1 MASFKLSDYDCIGF
15 DLDNTLLQYKVSN
28 LIKLSYELMID
39 FLVEHKKYSAKYLKK
54 TLTDSDFDFMQ
65 KGLVLDIKRGNIL
78 KLDANGLIWKATHGT
93 KLLTTEELLSVYPN
107 QKFEFT
113 EIFTT
118 DLHSIWNGE
127 LSLQVRTLLDYFDIS
142 VSVVFANIVDSLDE
156 KNGKL
161 SVYDFWPDILDSLQ
175 YIYSIK
181 KFQSSEGVFLEFKSN
196 PEKYF
201 HKCSMETI
209 SWIRELKKKRKTF
222 LITGSDYDF
231 MSFTANYAMGED
243 WRSLFDVVICF
254 ARKPG
259 FFAYER
265 PFYGVED
272 KEEEIVPVEEFVEG
286 GVYRRGNWKDLLKF
300 FSLITG
306 RHEPVCL
313 YFGDNI
319 LQDVYVPNKNANC
332 DTMVV
337 VDEQLAERM
346 LHHELSHT
354 DENIINSEF
363 WGSYF
368 SLREPDGFK
377 DTFWNHIIRT
387 YAKVC
392 IPQVNIISTIP
403 LEQSIKCFVKDD
415 VNSCGYYPAKPLS
428 LHL

>member
-1 MASFKLSDYDCIGF
+1 MASFKLSNYDCIGF

-28 LIKLSYELMID
+28 LIKLSYGLLTD
-39 FLVEHKKYSAKYLKK
+39 FLVEHKKYSEKYLKR

-65 KGLVLDIKRGNIL
+65 KGLVLDIRRGNIL
-78 KLDANGLIWKATHGT
+78 KLDANGLVWKATHGT
-93 KLLTTEELLSVYPN
+93 KLLTTEELLSFYPN
-107 QKFEFT
+107 QRFEFSD
-113 EIFTT
+113 IFTT

-127 LSLQVRTLLDYFDIS
+127 LSLQVRTVLDYFDIS
-142 VSVVFANIVDSLDE
+142 VSVIFANMVDSIDGE
-156 KNGKL
+156 NGKQ
-161 SVYDFWPDILDSLQ
+161 SVYDFWPDILDSLK
-175 YIYSIK
+175 YIYSVE
-181 KFQSSEGVFLEFKSN
+181 KFKSSEGVFLEFKSN

-201 HKCSMETI
+201 HKCSSETI

-231 MSFTANYAMGED
+231 MNFTASYAMGEN
-243 WRSLFDVVICF
+243 WRSLFDVVVCF
-254 ARKPG
+254 ACKPG
-259 FFAYER
+259 FFAFER
-265 PFYGVED
+265 PYFGIED
-272 KEEEIVPVEEFVEG
+272 KAEEIVPVEEFLEG
-286 GVYRRGNWKDLLKF
+286 GVYRRGNWKDLVKF
-300 FSLITG
+300 FTRITG
-306 RHEPVCL
+306 KHEPVCL

-319 LQDVYVPNKNANC
+319 MQDVYVPNKKANC

-354 DENIINSEF
+354 DESIINSEF

-387 YAKVC
+387 HAKVC

-415 VNSCGYYPAKPLS
+415 VNSCGYYPGKPLS